1 MTEKEKML
9 SGQLYDSTDPVL
21 VKERHHARMMFQKIN
36 RLGDD
41 QKEERNKLFYELMG
55 SAGEGMW
62 IEPPFYCDYGYNIHL
77 GEKVFMNFNCCIL
90 DVTEVTMGNNV
101 LLGPNVQ
108 IYTATHPMDAAGRAT
123 WLESARPIHIGN
135 DVWIGGA
142 AVICPGVT
150 IGNGVVIGAGAIVT
164 KDIPDNV
171 FVGGNP
177 AKIIKEIDNSDYYNQ
192 QAK

>member
-9 SGQLYDSTDPVL
+9 SGQLYDASDTEL
-21 VKERHHARMMFQKIN
+21 EAERHCARLIFQDIN
-36 RLGDD
+36 TMGDAK
-41 QKEERNKLFYELMG
+41 KEMRNKLFYKLFG
-55 SAGEGMW
+55 KAGKGLW
-62 IEPPFYCDYGYNIHL
+62 VEPPFYCDYGYNIEV

-90 DVTEVTMGNNV
+90 DVMKVKMGNNV

-108 IYTATHPMDAAGRAT
+108 IYTATHPMEAKSRAE
-123 WLESARPIHIGN
+123 WLEYAKPVTIGN

-150 IGNGVVIGAGAIVT
+150 IGNGVVIGAGAVVT
-164 KDIPDNV
+164 KDVPNNV

-177 AKIIKEIDNSDYYNQ
+177 AKVIREIDN
-192 QAK
+192 

>member
-9 SGQLYDSTDPVL
+9 SGELYDASDPEL
-21 VKERHHARMMFQKIN
+21 EAERHCARLIFQDIN
-36 RLGDD
+36 NMGDAK
-41 QKEERNKLFYELMG
+41 KEIRNKLFYKLFG
-55 SAGEGMW
+55 KAGKGLW
-62 IEPPFYCDYGYNIHL
+62 IEPPFFCDYGYNIEV

-90 DVTEVTMGNNV
+90 DVMKVKMGNNV

-108 IYTATHPMDAAGRAT
+108 IYTATHPMEAKTRAE
-123 WLESARPIHIGN
+123 WLEYAKPVTIGN

-150 IGNGVVIGAGAIVT
+150 IGNGVVIGAGAVVT
-164 KDIPDNV
+164 KDVPNNV

-177 AKIIKEIDNSDYYNQ
+177 AKVIREIDN
-192 QAK
+192 